1 MKKRVLIAAA
11 IVLALAG
18 GVALAWREGLP
29 QQLGWG
35 GDNSRA
41 LTLYG
46 NVDIRQVQLGF
57 RVSGRLASLTFE
69 EGDSVKVGELLAML
83 DDKPYR
89 DEVAAAEATVAA
101 SAATYAKLKA
111 GPRAQEIGEARADLA
126 ARQAALRNARLS
138 YDRISKLQPTA
149 AASRSALDAARAERD
164 QAEAE
169 VTAAEQSLSL
179 LEEGSRAEDIA
190 VAAANLDQA
199 DAQLQSAQ
207 TALGDTELRAPA
219 DGIILSRVAEPGAI
233 LSAGSSVYVL
243 SLTKPVWVRAYVGEP
258 DLGRVQPGMKV
269 TVASDS
275 EKGRLYHGTV
285 GFISPVAEFTPKA
298 VETPQLRSD
307 LVYRLRIV
315 VEDAGPALRQ
325 GMPVTVRLA
334 ADN

>member
-1 MKKRVLIAAA
+1 MKKRV
-11 IVLALAG
+11 IVAGLLVLVLAG
-18 GVALAWREGLP
+18 GAGLAWQEGVP
-29 QQLGWG
+29 QQLGWVK
-35 GDNSRA
+35 GDSRA

-57 RVSGRLASLTFE
+57 RVSGRLASLKLE
-69 EGDSVKVGELLAML
+69 EGDSVKAGDLLAVL

-89 DEVAAAEATVAA
+89 DQVAAAEATVAA
-101 SAATYAKLKA
+101 SSATYAKLKA
-111 GPRAQEIGEARADLA
+111 GPRAQEIGEAKADLA
-126 ARQAALRNARLS
+126 AKQAALRNARLS

-169 VTAAEQSLSL
+169 VAAAEQSLSL
-179 LEEGSRAEDIA
+179 LEEGNRAEDIA
-190 VAAANLDQA
+190 VAAANLGEA
-199 DAQLQSAQ
+199 DAQLQSAH
-207 TALGDTELRAPA
+207 TALTDTELKAPA

-233 LSAGSSVYVL
+233 LAAGSSVYVL

-258 DLGRVQPGMKV
+258 DLGRLQPGMKV

-275 EKGRLYHGTV
+275 EKGRFYHGTV

-298 VETPQLRSD
+298 VETPELRSD